1 MKRSLIAVAAFCA
14 AFSVHGDLIL
24 PEVSG
29 PFNETPR
36 VIWKNVKLVELTRF
50 YASVSG
56 RSEPDALGMTANW
69 FSPGR
74 FVRYNANGELEAQ
87 FAVRESKQSQLKCC
101 KLVFTQD
108 RDDITVK
115 MEYAKYTS
123 GINTDAQVETVDFDT
138 RGNSYN
144 YSIGRLVAF
153 RAGRDRRSF
162 PWFLPAGKVPASL
175 AGWTAD
181 DLRSIGEWRAVISG
195 SRLRVAQTALG
206 YFVSSRDGSADV
218 QFQSFQNITDFYTR
232 FARVSFNGASD
243 GVSATLQAVAF
254 GGVNSGVGYP
264 GQIDLRDKVEGWN
277 SQNIVASES
286 ELGVS
291 LRNITGG
298 KTVVRRSGLRYG
310 YLPREETVL
319 FRNFSLENVIDVSAK
334 MHGAGSER
342 AGVYHLRYDAAAKKL
357 TGQLQA
363 VHGGLA
369 KCVIFEFRQNGEDVS
384 GKLAGARFRSSTV
397 AASPGF
403 AGYDFETQ
411 TCNEMITIAQKTGD
425 GGYGMFDFELTAFD
439 PGSGA
444 VAWTGD
450 GAGDWSD
457 GSNWSTG
464 RAPEAGDVAVFTNAT
479 EAVTVTGADFPVSAI
494 VTTSS
499 HAPVTIAGGVR
510 IDGDFEPSVSDGG
523 LTVVGVAATGAVAPR
538 GRGILRLEGNV
549 AAQSLSLGNA
559 IHRED
564 GQDPEKLYG
573 FTGAAVYEIG
583 GDACASYD
591 YLGLLNM
598 QPRDIMRLAG
608 NNTIKQPVLLPAGAV
623 VAIASGRT
631 DVPDLTPIGDGVRI
645 YVHEGAEFLVQSF
658 TNLYKYP
665 LSFEGAGRISFG
677 ADGYPSYATN
687 IIDGVTIA
695 TCGSDYDFLGAVTS
709 SVGTVT
715 VSPVDLDGT
724 ERTIKWAGAIL
735 GDAGVSVRGGGTF
748 VLSDGSR
755 LNALSVGAGCRI
767 AAAGDASAATLD
779 MDANGT
785 VVLGSGG
792 CLTLADVDVDFSTM
806 KLAAADDA
814 RCGVVM
820 RAKSFSNFPAY
831 ITAENDSEARYI
843 AVISQVDGLA
853 SLELLEQPKGLTIS
867 IR

>member
-1 MKRSLIAVAAFCA
+1 MKRPLIAVIAFCA
-14 AFSVHGDLIL
+14 AFAVRGDLIL

-29 PFNETPR
+29 NFDKNPR
-36 VIWKNVKLVELTRF
+36 VIWKNVRLGELTRF

-56 RSEPDALGMTANW
+56 RSELDALGRTANW

-74 FVRYNANGELEAQ
+74 FVRFNANGELEAQ
-87 FAVRESKQSQLKCC
+87 FAVREARFNQLKCC
-101 KLVFTQD
+101 KLVFAQEG
-108 RDDITVK
+108 DDVSVK
-115 MEYAKYTS
+115 MEYSKYTT
-123 GINTDAQVETVDFDT
+123 GIDTDAKIETSDFDKV
-138 RGNSYN
+138 GADGK

-232 FARVSFNGASD
+232 FARVSFNGTSD

-334 MHGAGSER
+334 MHGVGDER

-369 KCVIFEFRQNGEDVS
+369 KCVIFEFRQDGEDVS

-523 LTVVGVAATGAVAPR
+523 LTVMGVAATGAVAPR

-583 GDACASYD
+583 GDASASYD

-665 LSFEGAGRISFG
+665 LSFEGAGRI
-677 ADGYPSYATN
+677 
-687 IIDGVTIA
+687 
-695 TCGSDYDFLGAVTS
+695 
-709 SVGTVT
+709 
-715 VSPVDLDGT
+715 
-724 ERTIKWAGAIL
+724 
-735 GDAGVSVRGGGTF
+735 
-748 VLSDGSR
+748 
-755 LNALSVGAGCRI
+755 
-767 AAAGDASAATLD
+767 
-779 MDANGT
+779 
-785 VVLGSGG
+785 
-792 CLTLADVDVDFSTM
+792 
-806 KLAAADDA
+806 
-814 RCGVVM
+814 
-820 RAKSFSNFPAY
+820 
-831 ITAENDSEARYI
+831 
-843 AVISQVDGLA
+843 
-853 SLELLEQPKGLTIS
+853 
-867 IR
+867 